1 MKKSTYFV
9 LGCLFTLSIGLMI
22 WAFDVADMWRGYN
35 GTGGEVFTIALP
47 LILVWKIIS
56 TAEQTETEKNKE
68 IQRLRNILKQKS
80 SL

>member
-9 LGCLFTLSIGLMI
+9 LGCLFTLSIGLVI
-22 WAFDVADMWRGYN
+22 WSFDVADMWRGYN

-56 TAEQTETEKNKE
+56 TAEQTEADLLKRIN
-68 IQRLRNILKQKS
+68 QMKQKS
-80 SL
+80 TRTNL